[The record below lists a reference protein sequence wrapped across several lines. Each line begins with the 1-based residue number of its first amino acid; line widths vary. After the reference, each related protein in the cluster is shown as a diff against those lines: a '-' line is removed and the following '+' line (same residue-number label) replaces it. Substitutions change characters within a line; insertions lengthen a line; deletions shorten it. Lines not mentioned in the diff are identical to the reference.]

1 MSEFGDR
8 LNQMALIALVYHVNP
23 GSVLAL
29 ANLLFFTVVPVF
41 VIGPFA
47 GVYVDR
53 WDRKKVMIISDIIRG
68 LLVLGIPFFVKL
80 GLMVPIYMIVF
91 LIFSGTRFFLP
102 SKLAIIPEI
111 VDGKDHLIVAN
122 SLSNTTR
129 MIATVLG
136 FALAGYIVK
145 LVGFMWGFYLNSLSY
160 FISAV
165 FVAIITPR
173 EKLVDVKEDIHMA
186 KEILEKSIRKHLWKE
201 LVEGFHHM
209 YRKDRMKIVTST
221 MFLLM
226 GGAGSIFCVII
237 VFIQE
242 SFGSVTEDLGVFG
255 VFLGAGLFA
264 GTIIYGKIGDRVSK
278 IGTLFV
284 SLALS
289 GMAIMFFAVYVSS
302 YPVLL
307 VGGVLIFLT
316 GMSIAPVFACTN
328 TLIHTLVPEEVWGR
342 MFSSLEAVMHLAF
355 LIFMFLTAWLSKFI
369 PNYYI
374 LMSSGTAFALAGV
387 LGYLALR
394 RSGEMLKL

>member
-1 MSEFGDR
+1 
-8 LNQMALIALVYHVNP
+8 MALIALVYHVSP

-29 ANLLFFTVVPVF
+29 AHLLFFTVVPVL

-53 WDRKKVMIISDIIRG
+53 WDRKLVMIISDVVRG
-68 LLVLGIPFFVKL
+68 VLVLAIPLFITL
-80 GLMVPIYMIVF
+80 GLMFPIYVIVF
-91 LIFSGTRFFLP
+91 LVFSATRFFLP
-102 SKLAIIPEI
+102 SKLAIIPEL
-111 VDGKDHLIVAN
+111 VDDKDSLIVAN

-136 FALAGYIVK
+136 FAVAGYIVK
-145 LVGFMWGFYLNSLSY
+145 LVGFVWGFYLNSLSY
-160 FISAV
+160 FVSAI
-165 FVAIITPR
+165 FIAIITPKK
-173 EKLVDVKEDIHMA
+173 KLVDVKEELQMT
-186 KEILEKSIRKHLWKE
+186 KEIIGKSLRKHLWAE
-201 LVEGFHHM
+201 LIEGFHHM
-209 YRKDRMKIVTST
+209 YRKDKMKIVTST

-255 VFLGAGLFA
+255 IFLGAGLFA
-264 GTIIYGKIGDRVSK
+264 GTVIYGKIGDRVSK
-278 IGTLFV
+278 IGTLFM

-289 GMAIMFFAVYVSS
+289 GIAIMCFALYISS

-307 VGGVLIFLT
+307 IGGSLIFLT
-316 GMSIAPVFACTN
+316 GMAIAPVFACTN

-355 LIFMFLTAWLSKFI
+355 ILFMFLTAWLSKFV

-374 LMSSGTAFALAGV
+374 LMASGIAFALAGV
-387 LGYLALR
+387 LGYVSIRNKWMEA
-394 RSGEMLKL
+394 